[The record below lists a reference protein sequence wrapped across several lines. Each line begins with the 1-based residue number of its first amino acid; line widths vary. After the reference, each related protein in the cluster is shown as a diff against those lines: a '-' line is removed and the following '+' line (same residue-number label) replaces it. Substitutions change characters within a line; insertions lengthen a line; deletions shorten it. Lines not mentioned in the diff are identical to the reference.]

1 MVCHQPRATPPRVS
15 NTTATAS
22 AGGAPRSSDPG
33 RARRGARPRE
43 PAAQA
48 DAPPTEPAADEPD
61 ISEDYDLWVEQ
72 PGQDDRKLEPG
83 EIVALRNGMHF
94 ASVQRATNPG

>member
-1 MVCHQPRATPPRVS
+1 MAHTPPTRNVVIHIDRKQFKVTVDKMS
-15 NTTATAS
+15 ETDLRKL
-22 AGGAPRSSDPG
+22 P
-33 RARRGARPRE
+33 
-43 PAAQA
+43 
-48 DAPPTEPAADEPD
+48 EPD